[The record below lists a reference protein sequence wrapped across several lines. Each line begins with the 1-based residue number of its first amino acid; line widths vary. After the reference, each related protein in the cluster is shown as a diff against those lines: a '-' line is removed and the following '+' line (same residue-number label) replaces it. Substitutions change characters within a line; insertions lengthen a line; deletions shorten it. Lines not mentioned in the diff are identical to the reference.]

1 MKRALLLFPA
11 IFFCIV
17 KLTAQQIG
25 LAVDGPPKLPIAE
38 LAKTDNAADYLNK
51 KVTLKGLVYDFEF
64 LNNSKTTILYLN
76 GNFPNQSL
84 AIIIEDNTSSTIK
97 HAEAHMRGNYAIVT
111 GVVTKFRGKPAI
123 KVANWNDVGFSDVFY
138 KIPLPF
144 DTKKAARKY
153 YKPLAQYAYEKV
165 NDTVDYVFDNFLFHQ
180 NLYRDKPLNVLLDQ
194 IGLPVKNWLFAS
206 TENKGA
212 LNLEF
217 DSGDMVHKA
226 SFKRMPAILRIFFKQ
241 PQAEKTLI
249 SPNGDYT
256 KLIRQYYGKQIIDSI
271 DYWSF
276 PGKVKLPKGPGY

>member
-1 MKRALLLFPA
+1 MKQALLLSSA
-11 IFFCIV
+11 IFFCIF

-38 LAKTDNAADYLNK
+38 LATTDNAANYLNQ
-51 KVTLKGLVYDFEF
+51 KVTLKGLLYDFEF
-64 LNNSKTTILYLN
+64 LNNSKTTVLYLN
-76 GNFPNQSL
+76 GNFPNQSV
-84 AIIIEDNTSSTIK
+84 AIIIQDNTSSFVK
-97 HAEAHMRGNYAIVT
+97 NAEVRIRGNYTTVT

-123 KVANWNDVGFSDVFY
+123 KVSNWNDVGFSDAFY

-144 DTKKAARKY
+144 DAQNPARKY
-153 YKPLAQYAYEKV
+153 YKPLAQYAVDKV

-194 IGLPVKNWLFAS
+194 IVLPVKNWLFVN
-206 TENKGA
+206 TENKAA

-217 DSGDMVHKA
+217 DGGDMVHKTT
-226 SFKRMPAILRIFFKQ
+226 FTRMPAILRIFFKQ

-249 SPNGDYT
+249 PDSGAYT
-256 KLIRQYYGKQIIDSI
+256 KSVRQYYGKQIIDSI

-276 PGKVKLPKGPGY
+276 PRKVKLPKATGY